1 MSYDE
6 DERKGDFKLTVFYK
20 NNKNMPLMIR
30 VIMAINHTA
39 LLWLDIKSAWG
50 KIYQAIVNFNVFVT

>member
-6 DERKGDFKLTVFYK
+6 DERNGDFKLTGFFCK
-20 NNKNMPLMIR
+20 NNKNMPIIIR

-39 LLWLDIKSAWG
+39 LRWLDLQSAWG
-50 KIYQAIVNFNVFVT
+50 KIY

>member
-6 DERKGDFKLTVFYK
+6 DERNGDFKLTGFFFVK
-20 NNKNMPLMIR
+20 ITKNMPIIIR

-39 LLWLDIKSAWG
+39 LRWLGLKSAWG
-50 KIYQAIVNFNVFVT
+50 KIY